1 MLNRRILRIKAMQS
15 IYAFKK
21 SEASNMYLAQDQ
33 IEEKFNEV
41 LLEKGIEHKWGLMEK
56 QDAAVAL
63 FKKYLKD
70 GKAQEVLGDEPS
82 LVEESAWEAIIFYRT
97 QVTRDIQEER
107 EKMVNGTE
115 ILFTKYLRVLQL
127 IVTLADR
134 MKKVQ
139 RDREQNINS
148 QGFTDSSRFFDSP
161 LIDTLRNNEEVR
173 KENFHWDPDLIAG
186 WAMSLRKLEGFQ
198 AMIDKEEEGED
209 YDREILL
216 FVLREFLFQNESV
229 VEHFEEADI
238 HWAENKRVLR
248 SMLAKTLKSLDAEGN
263 VDVLSL
269 SKNWEDDKEFFI
281 KLFRTTVDQE
291 NEWEERIAKRTKRW
305 SADRIAT
312 VDKILLKMALSE
324 MMTFHSIPVKV
335 TINEYI
341 EISKSYSTPKSW
353 QFMNGVLDAI
363 SNDLKNEGL
372 IRKSGRG
379 LMDNK

>member
-1 MLNRRILRIKAMQS
+1 MQS

-21 SEASNMYLAQDQ
+21 SETSNVYLAQDQ
-33 IEEKFNEV
+33 IEAKFNEV
-41 LLEKGIEHKWGLMEK
+41 LLEKGIEHKWDLMEK
-56 QDAAVAL
+56 QDASVAL
-63 FKKYLKD
+63 FKKYFKD
-70 GKAQEVLGDEPS
+70 GKAQEVLGEEPS
-82 LVEESAWEAIIFYRT
+82 IVEETAWEAVIFYRT
-97 QVTRDIQEER
+97 QVTRDVQEER
-107 EKMVNGTE
+107 ERMINSTE
-115 ILFTKYLRVLQL
+115 MLFTKYLRVLQL

-148 QGFTDSSRFFDSP
+148 QSFTDSSRFFDSP
-161 LIDTLRNNEEVR
+161 LINTLRNHEEIR
-173 KENFHWDPDLIAG
+173 RENFHWNPDLVAG
-186 WAMSLRKLEGFQ
+186 WAMALWKMESFHEVLG
-198 AMIDKEEEGED
+198 KEEATGEE

-248 SMLAKTLKSLDAEGN
+248 SMLAKTIKSLDEQGN

-281 KLFRTTVDQE
+281 KLFRTTIDQE
-291 NEWEERIAKRTKRW
+291 ADWEIRIAKRTKRW

-363 SNDLKNEGL
+363 SNDLKAEGL